1 MTKRCLYVQSSLL
14 ERSCFRP
21 AGRFAAHAHRLHRA
35 SRTTREPQAT
45 SDSAAAHRRQ
55 LKRRS
60 SGWRAR
66 TTRNGEA
73 LHSASSD
80 LSDVGADRP
89 FAGMA
94 FSKMRRPGD
103 PTHAQHA
110 GVENVSRLFHAHR
123 EPQQST
129 RFAPPRNNSFSS
141 SKGRTFLMRLPSEP
155 GGACAQPAVTP
166 LRLTRMGGCR
176 TRPGL
181 K

>member
-1 MTKRCLYVQSSLL
+1 MIKRCLYVQSRLL

-21 AGRFAAHAHRLHRA
+21 TGRFAAHPHRLHRVI
-35 SRTTREPQAT
+35 RRTRESQAT
-45 SDSAAAHRRQ
+45 SDPAAAHRRQ
-55 LKRRS
+55 LRRRS
-60 SGWRAR
+60 SGWRA
-66 TTRNGEA
+66 TRPQIGGA
-73 LHSASSD
+73 LHSASLD
-80 LSDVGADRP
+80 LADVGADRP

-110 GVENVSRLFHAHR
+110 GVENVSRSFHAHR

-141 SKGRTFLMRLPSEP
+141 SKDGTFLMRLPSERS
-155 GGACAQPAVTP
+155 GACAPPAATP

>member
-1 MTKRCLYVQSSLL
+1 MIKRCLYVQSRLL

-21 AGRFAAHAHRLHRA
+21 TGRFAAHPHRLHRVI
-35 SRTTREPQAT
+35 RRTRESQAT
-45 SDSAAAHRRQ
+45 SDPAAAHRRQ
-55 LKRRS
+55 LRRRS
-60 SGWRAR
+60 SGWRA
-66 TTRNGEA
+66 TRPQIGGA
-73 LHSASSD
+73 LHSASLD
-80 LSDVGADRP
+80 LADVGADRP

-110 GVENVSRLFHAHR
+110 RVENVSRSFHAHR

-141 SKGRTFLMRLPSEP
+141 SKDATFLMRLPSERS
-155 GGACAQPAVTP
+155 GACAPPAATP

>member
-60 SGWRAR
+60 SGWRA
-66 TTRNGEA
+66 TRPQIGGA

-89 FAGMA
+89 FAGKA

-103 PTHAQHA
+103 PTHAQHT
-110 GVENVSRLFHAHR
+110 GVENVFRFFHAQR

-141 SKGRTFLMRLPSEP
+141 SKDGTFLIRLPSER
-155 GGACAQPAVTP
+155 GGVCAPPAATP

-176 TRPGL
+176 TRPAL